1 VRLTAFSL
9 LALAIAVPAVAAQ
22 EKSVVNPESLKRVTH
37 DITYLASDA
46 LEGRGVQTKGIAVAA
61 DYIRDEFKKIGLKS
75 GTDDGTYFQ
84 KFDVAIREA
93 GVTASGSL
101 AVKIGD
107 ETAELEMGE
116 DFQPQQLGGNGSA
129 KADIVFIGYGVSAP
143 KLEYDDYTGA
153 DVKGKILLMLR
164 REPNDKRFK
173 EIIKDEGEYSSHAY
187 IATKLSQARK
197 AGAAGVLFVNDR
209 VTAAEGDELS
219 PPAAFGSGR
228 ADSRVP
234 FAHIS
239 REQADKLLKAS
250 PVKGGDA
257 ELSDL
262 DSIEA
267 YIEKEYKPVTQTM
280 ADCSAEMSTAFKS
293 KTVKAW
299 NVIGVLEG
307 EGPHAEE
314 SVVVGAHYD
323 HLGFGGYGSRKR
335 GSKEVHNGAD
345 DNATGTAA
353 VLELARRFTAMDKK
367 PARRMI
373 FIGFSGEER
382 GLVGSQY
389 YVNNPTVPLKSMA
402 AMLNFDMIGNLRN
415 NSANLGGTGT
425 GTGLQEVAEAAA
437 AAVPVDVRI
446 SPSTGGGSDHL
457 RFAMKGV
464 PVLFCN
470 TGLTELYHTPEDD
483 AETLN
488 MEGAVKVVDFC
499 VELLKGVVSLEEK
512 PKFQTMRSRRT
523 NRRRG
528 YMGFRSAPDSSEAG
542 GLVVQEVT
550 KDSPAEKGGLK
561 VGDVITRLADKEIK
575 SLQDVLELLGKK
587 RSGNEIEV
595 QVKRDGETVKFK
607 VTLGR
612 PPR

>member
-1 VRLTAFSL
+1 MRLTAFSL

>member
-1 VRLTAFSL
+1 MRLTAFSL
-9 LALAIAVPAVAAQ
+9 LALVIAAPPLAAD
-22 EKSVVNPESLKRVTH
+22 EKSEVDPESLKRVTH

-46 LEGRGVQTKGIAVAA
+46 LEGRGVQTKGIVVAA

-75 GTDDGTYFQ
+75 GTEDGSYFQ

-93 GVTASGSL
+93 GSTASGSL
-101 AVKIGD
+101 AVRIGD
-107 ETAELEMGE
+107 ESTELKIGQ
-116 DFQPQQLGGNGSA
+116 DFQPQQLGGSGSA
-129 KADIVFIGYGVSAP
+129 KAGIVFIGYGVSAP
-143 KLEYDDYTGA
+143 KLEYDDYKDA

-173 EIIKDEGEYSSHAY
+173 DIIKDEGEYSSHAY

-197 AGAAGVLFVNDR
+197 VGAAGVLFVNDR
-209 VTAAEGDELS
+209 ISAAESDELS
-219 PPAAFGSGR
+219 APAAFGSAR

-239 REQADKLLKAS
+239 RDQAERLLKAS
-250 PVKGGDA
+250 PVKCGDA

-262 DSIEA
+262 NSIEA
-267 YIEKEYKPVTQTM
+267 YIEKEYKPVTQPM
-280 ADCSAEMSTAFKS
+280 ADCSADMSTAFKS

-353 VLELARRFTAMDKK
+353 VLELARRFAAMDKK

-382 GLVGSQY
+382 GLVGSQF
-389 YVNNPTVPLKSMA
+389 YVNNPTVPLESMA

-470 TGLTELYHTPEDD
+470 TGLTDLYHTPEDD

-499 VELLKGVVSLEEK
+499 VELLKGVVAMDEK
-512 PKFQTMRSRRT
+512 PKFQTLRSRRT

-528 YMGFRSAPDSSEAG
+528 YMGFRTATDSTE

-561 VGDVITRLADKEIK
+561 VGDVITKLADQEIK

-587 RSGNEIEV
+587 RPGNEIEV
-595 QVKRDGETVKFK
+595 EVKRDGETVKFK